1 MMTQVPCI
9 RRQRQARY
17 KIMVSLGNTDVQ
29 ITWAAHW
36 GSVSNKE
43 RRKEGKGRRKEFIGK
58 KNADRMMGQVGEGTY
73 DSLRIIYT
81 PDITLQSI
89 QSATNSWQV
98 MDAAISAR

>member
-43 RRKEGKGRRKEFIGK
+43 RRKEGKGRRKGRVKRRAVIYPY
-58 KNADRMMGQVGEGTY
+58 NADNCYV
-73 DSLRIIYT
+73 L
-81 PDITLQSI
+81 
-89 QSATNSWQV
+89 
-98 MDAAISAR
+98 